1 MEAVPS
7 FVDEDIFKA
16 MLEVFLDWGLD
27 RNVKNNEEE
36 DVEHITKKYFE
47 ISMEDI
53 LLGKKKKS

>member
-1 MEAVPS
+1 
-7 FVDEDIFKA
+7 

-27 RNVKNNEEE
+27 RNIKNIEEE
-36 DVEHITKKYFE
+36 DLAHIIKKYFE